1 MTILLIFS
9 IILILAVFVSEFAD
23 RSVLSTAVMFLFGGF
38 VAGEGGLN
46 YLVLDPSD
54 EIVQRLAGLAL
65 FSVLLTD
72 GMKVSLGDLRR
83 GWNLPGRALCLGLP
97 LTMIGIGAL
106 CHYIGGISWM
116 ESMLIGAILSP
127 TDPVFAA
134 AIVGRE
140 EIPSRLRHLLN
151 VESGL
156 NDGAALPLVLVFLA
170 LCSGSDPELPMLAQE
185 IGLGIGLGI
194 VIPLVASKIEQ
205 SRIFK
210 VSKGYEPL
218 FSVAVGL
225 LVLSLGMITHA
236 NLYLAAFSAGVTLAT
251 IRPDLRDEF
260 HHFGELVTELLKLA
274 ALLVFG
280 ALMSPKFLAA
290 TPWIDCL
297 LAVLILLLVR
307 PLALAVAFIGTSL
320 DLRERVTASWFGPK
334 GFASAIYGLL
344 LYQHGLTNAD
354 ALFHLVGVVVAL
366 SIVAHSSTDVLIARW
381 FREADKMGPDKA
393 KA

>member
-9 IILILAVFVSEFAD
+9 IILILAVFVSEYAD
-23 RSVLSTAVMFLFGGF
+23 RSVLSTAVMFLLGGF

-54 EIVQRLAGLAL
+54 EIVQRLAELAL

-83 GWNLPGRALCLGLP
+83 GWNLPGRALGLGLP
-97 LTMIGIGAL
+97 LTMFGIAAL
-106 CHYIGGISWM
+106 CHYIGGISWV
-116 ESMLIGAILSP
+116 ESMLVGAILSP

-140 EIPSRLRHLLN
+140 EIPGRLRHLLN

-170 LCSGSDPELPMLAQE
+170 LCSGSDPELPKLAQE

-194 VIPLVASKIEQ
+194 AVPWVASKVEQ
-205 SRIFK
+205 SSIFK

-236 NLYLAAFSAGVTLAT
+236 NLYLAAFSAGVTMAT

-260 HHFGELVTELLKLA
+260 HRFGELITELLKLA

-290 TPWIDCL
+290 TPWIDYL
-297 LAVLILLLVR
+297 LAVLILVLAR
-307 PLALAVAFIGTSL
+307 PVALAVAFLGTSL

-344 LYQHGLTNAD
+344 LYPHGLKNAD
-354 ALFHLVGVVVAL
+354 ALFHLVAVVVAL

-381 FREADKMGPDKA
+381 FRESEKGGPDEVKA
-393 KA
+393 